1 MVVIPSHMRHLNT
14 QALLGCL
21 RRLGVA
27 SRAELAKS
35 MGMSQ
40 PTAGKIVDDLLSLGV
55 LEEVGGD
62 DASVR
67 ETPRI
72 ENAGGRLGR
81 PGRMVRLDQSKP
93 RFIGIQLGVVQT
105 QMAAL
110 TIGGVD
116 EDRWTLQIPTP
127 NNLAAWIRGLRAA
140 AKKLPQ
146 GDFWGVVVSVPGIVD
161 EPAGRVLFSPN
172 LHWTEASDLQQMIQ
186 EVWAAPVLLVQE
198 ERALALGHLS
208 AHPEGRDFLLVD
220 FGYGV
225 GGAVVVDGR
234 LYANPLPIS
243 GELGHTPIKGNLRA
257 CGCGAVGCVETL
269 ISRRGLLESFGAHQ
283 GNAEISWPA
292 LAQSIEKEGIA
303 PWLAEA
309 LDAAGTVIAGALNVL
324 GLRKVVLTGSL
335 GELPPPVFD
344 HLSAAILSGA
354 MWARFGEMECQE
366 APRRRTAGL
375 VGMAIDRLVIPM
387 TAREGSA

>member
-1 MVVIPSHMRHLNT
+1 MVVVPSHMRHLNT

-55 LEEVGGD
+55 LEEVGGEG
-62 DASVR
+62 ANGR
-67 ETPRI
+67 EVSRG
-72 ENAGGRLGR
+72 EYLGGRLGR
-81 PGRMVRLDQSKP
+81 PGRMVRLDQSRP
-93 RFIGIQLGVVQT
+93 RFIGIQLGVMQT
-105 QMAAL
+105 QMSAL

-116 EDRWTLQIPTP
+116 EDQWTLQLPTP
-127 NNLAAWIRGLRAA
+127 DNLAAWIRGLRAA
-140 AKKLPQ
+140 ARKLPQ
-146 GDFWGVVVSVPGIVD
+146 SDFWGVVVSVPGIVD
-161 EPAGRVLFSPN
+161 EGAGRILFSPN
-172 LHWTEASDLQQMIQ
+172 LHWSEALELRRMLE
-186 EVWAAPVLLVQE
+186 EVWAAPTLLVQE

-208 AHPEGRDFLLVD
+208 ANPESRDFLLVD

-225 GGAVVVDGR
+225 GGAVMVDGR

-243 GELGHTPIKGNLRA
+243 GEIGHTPVKGNLRT

-269 ISRRGLLESFGAHQ
+269 ISRRGLLESFGAAQ
-283 GNAEISWPA
+283 RKGEVNWLA
-292 LAQSIEKEGIA
+292 LTQDIEKNGIA
-303 PWLAEA
+303 PWLEEA

-335 GELPPPVFD
+335 GELPPAVLD
-344 HLSAAILSGA
+344 HLSSAILSGA
-354 MWARFGEMECQE
+354 MWARFGEMECQG
-366 APRRRTAGL
+366 AARRRTAGM